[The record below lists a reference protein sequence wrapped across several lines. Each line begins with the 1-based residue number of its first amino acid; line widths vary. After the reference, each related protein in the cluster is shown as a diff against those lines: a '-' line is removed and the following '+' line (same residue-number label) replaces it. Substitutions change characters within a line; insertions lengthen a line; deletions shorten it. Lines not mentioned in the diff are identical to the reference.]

1 MKAVI
6 EFSLPEE
13 REEHEDALRGSE
25 YKYKLDEIWNK
36 VFRPRHKHG
45 YNNIMLNEFLE
56 TDGGHLI
63 MDELEKLYREVLNE
77 EN

>member
-1 MKAVI
+1 MKAII

-36 VFRPRHKHG
+36 VFRPRHKHM
-45 YNNIMLNEFLE
+45 YNDAELNKLLE
-56 TDGGHLI
+56 SDEANRL
-63 MDELEKLYREVLNE
+63 MDILEELYREVINE